1 MMTAKYAFGI
11 SLICLLLIS
20 CNDREIADLES
31 YVDNI
36 KTRSNPSVEPLP
48 NFKHVPSYFYAV
60 EHLNNPF
67 AVPGQTGGIPP
78 NPGTGPGSN
87 PTSACSLP
95 EAINP
100 YRIRTD
106 LERIPLDALEM
117 VGTLTD
123 SNDNLWAL
131 VKEQSTGTVYRVQ
144 YGDYIGQHYGK
155 VIAINDDKVEVI
167 ELIEDKSSCW
177 RERVTALSL
186 IS

>member
-1 MMTAKYAFGI
+1 MTANNAFGI
-11 SLICLLLIS
+11 SMICLLLIS

-36 KTRSNPSVEPLP
+36 KTRANSSVEPLP
-48 NFKHVPSYFYAV
+48 NFKHVPSYFYTV

-67 AVPGQTGGIPP
+67 AVPEQTIHITVIPE
-78 NPGTGPGSN
+78 PGSN
-87 PTSACSLP
+87 ATAACSLP

-100 YRIRTD
+100 YRVRTD

-144 YGDYIGQHYGK
+144 YGDYIGQHHGK

>member
-1 MMTAKYAFGI
+1 MMTSKYAFGI
-11 SLICLLLIS
+11 SMICLLLIS
-20 CNDREIADLES
+20 CSDRKIADLET
-31 YVDNI
+31 YVNHI

-48 NFKHVPSYFYAV
+48 VFKHVPSYFYTV

-67 AVPGQTGGIPP
+67 AIPEQTIHVKFSPKP
-78 NPGTGPGSN
+78 DSN
-87 PTSACSLP
+87 TTACSLP
-95 EAINP
+95 ETLNP
-100 YRIRTD
+100 YRVRTD

-123 SNDNLWAL
+123 GNDNVWAL

-155 VIAINDDKVEVI
+155 VIAINDDKVEII

-177 RERVTALSL
+177 RERITALSL